1 MVDGQSFGWSLN
13 ILLMKLPA
21 FGILIASLLA
31 MASCTPIRIALD
43 PGLQGQSSCYPV
55 QGRQQL
61 RLKPRLQYGPYSTIK
76 VRRGAVTSY
85 QVNFRVRFSGAT
97 QRMRILQRQKDDA
110 AVDTIMTYARFKQ
123 SDVPLWQGRIALPLS
138 YSHLMT
144 GEIRC
149 SGEPLA
155 EFVMFR
161 PETTLRRQSL
171 CGHLDIPGQPL
182 IEIHSIRTLEGNRRW
197 LGATHAGLR
206 YEQDG
211 RVLGQIS
218 LLNRGEVCLASDLQ
232 PRVERCLAAMSTALL
247 LKQNLE

>member
-1 MVDGQSFGWSLN
+1 MVDGQGTGWYLKNHGMKFPVFTILFG
-13 ILLMKLPA
+13 
-21 FGILIASLLA
+21 GLA
-31 MASCTPIRIALD
+31 LASCTPLRLALD
-43 PGLQGQSSCYPV
+43 PGLEGQSTCYPV
-55 QGRQQL
+55 QGRQQF
-61 RLKPRLQYGPYSTIK
+61 RFKPRLQYGPYSTIK

-85 QVNFRVRFSGAT
+85 QVNLRVRFSGAA
-97 QRMRILQRQKDDA
+97 QRMRILQRRNDQA
-110 AVDTIMTYARFKQ
+110 GVDTVMTYARFKQ
-123 SDVPLWQGRIALPLS
+123 SDVPILQGRLALPLS
-138 YSHLMT
+138 YSHLLT

-149 SGEPLA
+149 TAEPLA
-155 EFVMFR
+155 EFVLFR

-218 LLNRGEVCLASDLQ
+218 LLNRGEVCLASGLP
-232 PRVERCLAAMSTALL
+232 PRIEQCLAAMSTALL